1 VSERQK
7 TSVIIDPELWQRV
20 RVAAVQRGVDRA
32 DAGEEGLRLWMEEE
46 PPKTPSDY
54 DKLSKRDRAIVDAAI
69 DFLLNEP
76 PENQKRRRVIEGVLQ
91 VFRG

>member
-1 VSERQK
+1 
-7 TSVIIDPELWQRV
+7 
-20 RVAAVQRGVDRA
+20 
-32 DAGEEGLRLWMEEE
+32 MEEE